1 MPKARTEPG
10 VEIHY
15 EIDDF
20 TDPWTQ
26 PEAVLMMHGNLE
38 CSASWYAWVP
48 VLARHF
54 KVIRPDM
61 RGYGQST
68 PPVPADYP
76 WTIDLPI
83 DDFIKLMDQLGIQ
96 KFHLIA
102 AKIGGFIARRF
113 AARFPDRV
121 LSLTVIGTPPPVYD
135 TAARVESLTKE
146 ISENG
151 IEPWARSTMS
161 GRLGKNFPKEG
172 AEWWIQMMAR
182 TPVSTQLCFVKN
194 IPKEDITPDLP
205 RIQCPTLVITTEG
218 SGLGSVEVMRQWQ
231 TMIPNSRLLVL
242 PGDSYH
248 AAASDAEVCAQ
259 ATLKFMQE
267 PRAAV
272 RLI

>member
-1 MPKARTEPG
+1 MPKAQLFTG
-10 VEIHY
+10 INMHY
-15 EIDDF
+15 EVDDS

-26 PEAVLMMHGNLE
+26 PEAVLMLHGNLE

-48 VLARHF
+48 VLARHY

-68 PPVPADYP
+68 PPVSADAP
-76 WTIDLPI
+76 WTIDVPI
-83 DDFIKLMDQLGIQ
+83 DDFIALMDQLGIR

-121 LSLTVIGTPPPVYD
+121 LTLTVVGTPPPIYD
-135 TAARVESLTKE
+135 TAARVESLTKD
-146 ISENG
+146 IAENG
-151 IEPWARSTMS
+151 IELWARRTMA
-161 GRLGKNFPKEG
+161 GRLGKNFPPEG
-172 AEWWIQMMAR
+172 TEWWIKMMAR

-194 IPKEDITPDLP
+194 IPKADITVDLT

-218 SGLGSVEVMRQWQ
+218 SALGDVESMRKWQ
-231 TMIPNSRLLVL
+231 VTIPNSCLLVL

-248 AAASDAEVCAQ
+248 AAASDAEVCARE
-259 ATLKFMQE
+259 TLKFMQL
-267 PRAAV
+267 AK
-272 RLI
+272 